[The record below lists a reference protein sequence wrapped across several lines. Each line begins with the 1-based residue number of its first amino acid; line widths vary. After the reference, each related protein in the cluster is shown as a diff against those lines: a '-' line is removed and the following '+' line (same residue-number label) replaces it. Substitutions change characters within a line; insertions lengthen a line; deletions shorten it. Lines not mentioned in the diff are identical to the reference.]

1 MHIYIYIYTEYTVY
15 IYIYI
20 LELHTSPE
28 KENTGL
34 FDGLF
39 DSACQ
44 VDVEYV
50 TPGIVYLVKQHLKL
64 GTANGSYIYIYTY
77 IYIYMHIGVNYNFL
91 TATEAWNN
99 G

>member
-1 MHIYIYIYTEYTVY
+1 MHIYIYTEYTVYIYIY

-28 KENTGL
+28 KEHTGL

-64 GTANGSYIYIYTY
+64 GTANGSYIYIY
-77 IYIYMHIGVNYNFL
+77 IYICISG
-91 TATEAWNN
+91 
-99 G
+99 

>member
-1 MHIYIYIYTEYTVY
+1 MHIYIYIQSIQYT
-15 IYIYI
+15 YIYI

-64 GTANGSYIYIYTY
+64 GTANGSYIYIH
-77 IYIYMHIGVNYNFL
+77 IYICISG
-91 TATEAWNN
+91 
-99 G
+99 